1 MFSAQEEI
9 SNTEIKFLAYSEGC
23 SDYIEFKRQLLNLVG
38 AFYNYKLASMSLE
51 VGHQFLKW
59 APE

>member
-1 MFSAQEEI
+1 MYSIQGLEHVA
-9 SNTEIKFLAYSEGC
+9 LAYSEGC

-51 VGHQFLKW
+51 VGHQFLKR

>member
-1 MFSAQEEI
+1 MA
-9 SNTEIKFLAYSEGC
+9 LAYSEGC
-23 SDYIEFKRQLLNLVG
+23 SDCIEFKRQLLNLVG

-51 VGHQFLKW
+51 VGHQFLKR